1 MRYLRPEMDVTL
13 FTKGDI
19 LTDSNELPIIPSE
32 LGEDLDN
39 FDEPV
44 G

>member
-32 LGEDLDN
+32 LG
-39 FDEPV
+39 DEPAA
-44 G
+44 GGDF